1 MKPAL
6 MTFDNGLSRW
16 IQSLPAWL
24 GPIMVTLSF
33 LGLPI
38 VVIILATAAV
48 AVAFREHQTKLA
60 LSFAAVLG
68 GLGVNT
74 LLKLSLHRTR
84 PDTLYVGT
92 MKIKSFSF
100 PSGHAYGAAALY
112 GLLAYLAWHTL
123 PSPWNAIV
131 SSLLVLLI
139 FLIGFS
145 RVYLGAHFPTDVLGG
160 WILGGLTV
168 LIIVIFLR
176 PLT

>member
-1 MKPAL
+1 
-6 MTFDNGLSRW
+6 
-16 IQSLPAWL
+16 
-24 GPIMVTLSF
+24 
-33 LGLPI
+33 
-38 VVIILATAAV
+38 
-48 AVAFREHQTKLA
+48 
-60 LSFAAVLG
+60 
-68 GLGVNT
+68 
-74 LLKLSLHRTR
+74 
-84 PDTLYVGT
+84 

-100 PSGHAYGAAALY
+100 PSGHAHGAAALY